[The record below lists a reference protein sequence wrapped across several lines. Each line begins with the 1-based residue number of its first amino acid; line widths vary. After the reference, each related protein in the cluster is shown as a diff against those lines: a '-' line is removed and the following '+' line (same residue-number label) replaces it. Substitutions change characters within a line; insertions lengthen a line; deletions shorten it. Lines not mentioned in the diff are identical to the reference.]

1 MKTTIGLKRRSF
13 LPLSGIGI
21 LGASALLSQP
31 NATAAQ
37 EKPVKAMKN
46 YDVIVCGG
54 GNSGLPAAVA
64 AARGGA
70 KVALF
75 ERYGFMGGNPALGLM
90 TRWAPRAPKSGM
102 LVEFLNRVEA
112 FGVGPIPLK
121 DDHVEP
127 EVVKILFQEMAL
139 ESGVDLYLHHFV
151 VGAVKEGAQVKA
163 VVTESKSGRR
173 AFGARVLID
182 ASGDGD
188 LAYHAGAKYE
198 LESTNLQAMTLV
210 FRIGYIDFVRFEKW
224 AEQHQ
229 DLGRYYEQ
237 AQQINKRD
245 AAGNTRLGVS
255 FSGRMNNLWNKYRS
269 KYPDLPEEP
278 AYFNCHSLRPNEICI
293 NATRAYDLDP
303 TNADDLTKAEI
314 STRKQVWAIWRF
326 MRDNV
331 PGFEKSAL
339 TETAAQIGIRESR
352 RIIGDYVLTLK
363 DGAENR
369 RFEDSVMTSFV
380 SLDLHEKKKYVVGTG
395 DGLIH
400 GGLVDFPYRCFHP
413 KGLEGLMVVGRCGS
427 SDHIL
432 NSGGPRKMPIV
443 FQMGEVAGTA
453 AAMSVKEKTTPR
465 RLSVKEL
472 QAELVKKG
480 VKTNQDAFTPEELKR
495 FG

>member
-1 MKTTIGLKRRSF
+1 VPKHLNRRSF
-13 LPLSGIGI
+13 LGL
-21 LGASALLSQP
+21 
-31 NATAAQ
+31 TAAAPLAAQ
-37 EKPVKAMKN
+37 TTKAPAIKSGAPAAT

-75 ERYGFMGGNPALGLM
+75 ERYGFMGGNPAYGLM
-90 TRWAPRAPKSGM
+90 TRWAPGPRSGM
-102 LVEFLNRVEA
+102 LVEFMKRVDA
-112 FGVGPIPLK
+112 FGIGPMLSNPE
-121 DDHVEP
+121 DSHVEP
-127 EVVKILFQEMAL
+127 EVVKMLFQEMAL

-173 AFGARVLID
+173 VFGARVFVD

-188 LAYHAGAKYE
+188 LCYHAGAKYE
-198 LESTNLQAMTLV
+198 LESKNLQAMTLV

-229 DLGRYYEQ
+229 DLGSYYKQ

-245 AAGNTRLGVS
+245 AAGNIRLGVS
-255 FSGRMNNLWNKYRS
+255 FGGRMNNLWDKYRS

-303 TNADDLTKAEI
+303 TNADDLTKAEV

-331 PGFEKSAL
+331 PGFERSAL

-352 RIIGDYVLTLK
+352 RIVGDYVLTLK
-363 DGAENR
+363 DGAANR
-369 RFEDSVMTSFV
+369 RFEDSVMTSRV
-380 SLDLHEKKKYVVGTG
+380 SLDLHEKRKYVVGKG
-395 DGLIH
+395 DGLIK
-400 GGLVDFPYRCFHP
+400 GGLVDLPYRCFHP

-427 SDHIL
+427 VDHIL
-432 NSGGPRKMPIV
+432 NSGGPRKMPTV

-453 AAMSVKEKTTPR
+453 AAMAIKEKTDPR
-465 RLSVKEL
+465 RLSVQEL

-480 VKTNQDAFTPEELKR
+480 VKTNQGAFSPEELKR
-495 FG
+495 AMIRGD